1 MHTCFDGWCRVGSNY
16 RSSRRWECLGASC
29 SVCRRLGALSLGLSL
44 SRVTSAGSG
53 RAAATRN
60 RDRDPAGRARIAL
73 RGLGRQ
79 VAALR
84 SHSTVAWCEAVQAR
98 RCPALHT
105 TAGRGSLSGCARP
118 RAAGRTA
125 PVPRRRSG
133 DAMRRKGPADRC
145 SKAVLLRAGRLR
157 PGIHVG
163 GYPARPR

>member
-1 MHTCFDGWCRVGSNY
+1 MHTCFAGWCRARSNY
-16 RSSRRWECLGASC
+16 GSSRRWECLGASC

-53 RAAATRN
+53 RATRS

-73 RGLGRQ
+73 RALGRQ

-98 RCPALHT
+98 RCRALHT

-118 RAAGRTA
+118 RAAGRIA

-133 DAMRRKGPADRC
+133 DAMRRKGPAGRC
-145 SKAVLLRAGRLR
+145 SKAVLLPAGHLR

-163 GYPARPR
+163 VYPAQPR